1 MNNTIEKT
9 EQLGKLIYDL
19 DGRVR
24 GPRYGQVYTCTAG
37 GYVAGYRTHAS
48 TGLGLISRK
57 WFAGKAA
64 AVNYAVAHSDN

>member
-1 MNNTIEKT
+1 MSDTIEKT
-9 EQLGKLIYDL
+9 EQLGKLICDL

-48 TGLGLISRK
+48 VGLGLIGRQ
-57 WFAGKAA
+57 WFSTKRAA
-64 AVNYAVAHSDN
+64 ENHAVACSDN